1 MAPSHDAQC
10 IAFHSA
16 VRCCMPC
23 FALLIRILLSHWARL
38 SVVIGITG
46 ALLFTSNL
54 ASAQERLISIVEPEA
69 RSQIWINPGFVSYHF
84 DQNKNLNNGNWGAGA
99 EYRFNTVA
107 SATIGRFYNS
117 NREYSNYA
125 GLYYQPI
132 AIGPIKL
139 GTVLG
144 GFNGYPQTNSGGW
157 FAAVLPALTWE
168 GNRVGANVFLIPTMG
183 DRVNGAISVQLKLK
197 VFDGQ

>member
-1 MAPSHDAQC
+1 M
-10 IAFHSA
+10 I
-16 VRCCMPC
+16 CC
-23 FALLIRILLSHWARL
+23 ASTIRILVSPWTRL
-38 SVVIGITG
+38 SLSAAIAGV
-46 ALLFTSNL
+46 LLLTSNL
-54 ASAQERLISIVEPEA
+54 ASAQEKLISIVEPEA
-69 RSQIWINPGFVSYHF
+69 RSQIWINPGFVSHHF

-139 GTVLG
+139 GAVLG
-144 GFNGYPQTNSGGW
+144 GFNGYPQTNHGGW
-157 FAAVLPALTWE
+157 FAAVVPALTWE
-168 GNRVGANVFLIPTMG
+168 GDRVGANVFLIPTRG
-183 DRVNGAISVQLKLK
+183 DRVKGAISVQLKLK